1 MAYDENY
8 SNPYEGGS
16 SLVFNGVDLGK
27 ECDMFVLGKGVFGA
41 PSRDVTQIHIPGRN
55 GDILI
60 DNVGWNNVDVTYPSC
75 CILSN
80 FRENIAKLREYLLA
94 NPGYHELIDPYNPDE
109 VRYAEFRGPFTPEA
123 FTPKGNNAGMFDLTF
138 NCKPQRFLRESIV
151 PRNYSLCP
159 YERVDSTVNS
169 NDYAYIVDNK
179 VQYLSDA
186 GTTYVW
192 TFATDETITV
202 SNGYFYKSNGTTVVY
217 DGETEFKNGTVT
229 IPLVD
234 KNGTKYAGFKGEI
247 HASKTSDFRME
258 SSNAKKYRYEELMYF
273 YYMENTTFC
282 FPFYNKTAFDAYPI
296 IRGSYKPAG
305 TSDTVFSCGGSKIS
319 IKNSQLGYTTSTSV
333 EVNFDGV
340 NRVASTE
347 GQYRG
352 LVGDFLIIP
361 GGTTSILK
369 ITNAAS
375 IRYTLRGVGYTS
387 TNYFQIIPM
396 FYRI

>member
-8 SNPYEGGS
+8 SNPFEGGS

-27 ECDMFVLGKGVFGA
+27 ECNMFVLGKGAFGA
-41 PSRDVTQIHIPGRN
+41 PSRDVTQIHVPGRN

-60 DNVGWNNVDVTYPSC
+60 DNGGWNNVDVTYSSC

-80 FRENIAKLREYLLA
+80 FRENAAKLRSYLMA
-94 NPGYHELIDPYNPDE
+94 NPGYHELTDPYNPDE
-109 VRYAEFRGPFTPEA
+109 VRYAEFRGPFTPEV
-123 FTPKGNNAGMFDLTF
+123 FTARGNNAGMFDLTF

-151 PRNYSLCP
+151 PRNYVLCP

-179 VQYLSDA
+179 ESYYSNA

-202 SNGYFYKSNGTTVVY
+202 SNGYFYKYNGTTVAY
-217 DGETEFKNGTVT
+217 DGETEFKNGVVS
-229 IPLVD
+229 IPLIG
-234 KNGTKYAGFKGEI
+234 KNGTKYMGFKGEI

-258 SSNAKKYRYEELMYF
+258 SSNAKKYRYKELMYF
-273 YYMENTTFC
+273 YYMEGTTFC

-296 IRGSYKPAG
+296 IYGHYKPTG
-305 TSDTVFSCGGSKIS
+305 TTDTIFSCGESQIS
-319 IKNSQLGYTTSTSV
+319 VSNSQLEYTTTQQV
-333 EVNFDGV
+333 DVKFDGF
-340 NRVASTE
+340 NRIARTE
-347 GQYRG
+347 WNYGG
-352 LVGDFLIIP
+352 ITGDFITIP
-361 GGTTSILK
+361 GGTISILK
-369 ITNAAS
+369 IKNAAS
-375 IRYTLRGVGYTS
+375 IGGCAGD